1 VLGLQDACADGHSI
15 CFGVVVCGYPF
26 GCRILYLVH
35 FVENKVKVAMQ
46 LETESAANFL
56 IHLMQMNRGKVFSPK
71 KLEKLQKAIVKR
83 LQWRYRDFWF
93 PDKPYKASN
102 YRCVRIS
109 NGKLDPVLI
118 LACTDCKLWP
128 DYVATL
134 LPPNLAMWID
144 PQETSYRMGDGSIC
158 TLYEYPQ
165 SQPWMPKPKQAAAP
179 PPSPPSEIRRTM
191 MSQLCCCWL

>member
-1 VLGLQDACADGHSI
+1 
-15 CFGVVVCGYPF
+15 
-26 GCRILYLVH
+26 
-35 FVENKVKVAMQ
+35 VENKVKVAMQ

-56 IHLMQMNRGKVFSPK
+56 IHLMQIKKEQLLWSSGLGEAFSPK
-71 KLEKLQKAIVKR
+71 NLEKLQKAIVKR
-83 LQWRYRDFWF
+83 LQWRYRHFWF
-93 PDKPYKASN
+93 PDKPYKGSG

-109 NGKLDPVLI
+109 NGKLDPILI
-118 LACTDCKLWP
+118 FACNDCGLLY
-128 DYVATL
+128 DHVADL
-134 LPPNLAMWID
+134 LPPNLDMWID
-144 PQETSYRMGDGSIC
+144 PQETSYRIGDNGSIC